1 MRTSVEQPD
10 YFRFLMATWNAKI
23 FSHHKKS
30 KGVVD
35 GECETIMLADE
46 SEQIACDMEDFCF
59 EAESGAMPVN
69 INATDVSQSLDLSP
83 IICAYSNFLEW

>member
-1 MRTSVEQPD
+1 MRTSVEQPE
-10 YFRFLMATWNAKI
+10 YFRFLMATWNAEI

-46 SEQIACDMEDFCF
+46 SEQIARDMEDFRF
-59 EAESGAMPVN
+59 EAESGATPVNLN
-69 INATDVSQSLDLSP
+69 INAADVSVSLSP
-83 IICAYSNFLEW
+83 IICP

>member
-1 MRTSVEQPD
+1 MIITSIGSCAQVSNNLTTSD
-10 YFRFLMATWNAKI
+10 FSWNAEI

-46 SEQIACDMEDFCF
+46 SEQIVRDMEDFRF
-59 EAESGAMPVN
+59 EAESGPGAMPVN
-69 INATDVSQSLDLSP
+69 LNINAADVSLNLSP
-83 IICAYSNFLEW
+83 IICP